1 MATDHIRYDV
11 LARDALRGV
20 LRRVLTDAAEHGL
33 PGEHHF
39 FITFLST
46 ADGVKLSPRLLAQY
60 PEEMTVILQ
69 HQFWDLV
76 VTEDRFEVGLSFGG
90 IPERLVVPFN
100 AIKSFFD
107 PSVQFGLQFE
117 PSDAAAE
124 APAASLPVPAPRR
137 AWPSFPP
144 ARRRKARTSRPSRA
158 KAPKWCGWIVSA
170 RNNPRAKNPQLR
182 CSVNVPHSRRN
193 GIHSWPDGPTSS
205 WIATSAKQIHPQ
217 RDRQLR
223 SDRRSRRSLLGRA
236 DRTLAAEFPHRP

>member
-39 FITFLST
+39 FITFVST

-60 PEEMTVILQ
+60 PEEMTIILQ

-90 IPERLVVPFN
+90 IPERLVVPFS
-100 AIKSFFD
+100 AIKSFLD

-117 PSDAAAE
+117 PSEADAAAE
-124 APAASLPVPAPRR
+124 APGAKLPAVPAPS
-137 AWPSFPP
+137 ALPVAAPSSPVAEDKDEP
-144 ARRRKARTSRPSRA
+144 AKPSEGAEVVRLDRFRK
-158 KAPKWCGWIVSA
+158 K
-170 RNNPRAKNPQLR
+170 
-182 CSVNVPHSRRN
+182 
-193 GIHSWPDGPTSS
+193 
-205 WIATSAKQIHPQ
+205 
-217 RDRQLR
+217 
-223 SDRRSRRSLLGRA
+223 
-236 DRTLAAEFPHRP
+236 

>member
-33 PGEHHF
+33 PGDHHF
-39 FITFLST
+39 FITFVST
-46 ADGVKLSPRLLAQY
+46 AEGVKLSPRLLAQY

-76 VTEDRFEVGLSFGG
+76 VTDDRFEVGLSFGG

-117 PSDAAAE
+117 AADASAETPATNLPSVP
-124 APAASLPVPAPRR
+124 APAALPVAAPS
-137 AWPSFPP
+137 AENQDDPEKPSEGAEVVRLDRF
-144 ARRRKARTSRPSRA
+144 RK
-158 KAPKWCGWIVSA
+158 K
-170 RNNPRAKNPQLR
+170 
-182 CSVNVPHSRRN
+182 
-193 GIHSWPDGPTSS
+193 
-205 WIATSAKQIHPQ
+205 
-217 RDRQLR
+217 
-223 SDRRSRRSLLGRA
+223 
-236 DRTLAAEFPHRP
+236 

>member
-20 LRRVLTDAAEHGL
+20 LRRVLADAAEHGL
-33 PGEHHF
+33 PGDHHF

-46 ADGVKLSPRLLAQY
+46 AEGVKLSPRLLAQY

-100 AIKSFFD
+100 SIKSFFD

-117 PSDAAAE
+117 SSDTAAAE
-124 APAASLPVPAPRR
+124 TPATSLPAAPAPPALTVPAPSPENQDQP
-137 AWPSFPP
+137 AKPSEGAEVVRLDRF
-144 ARRRKARTSRPSRA
+144 RK
-158 KAPKWCGWIVSA
+158 K
-170 RNNPRAKNPQLR
+170 
-182 CSVNVPHSRRN
+182 
-193 GIHSWPDGPTSS
+193 
-205 WIATSAKQIHPQ
+205 
-217 RDRQLR
+217 
-223 SDRRSRRSLLGRA
+223 
-236 DRTLAAEFPHRP
+236 

>member
-20 LRRVLTDAAEHGL
+20 LRRVLADAAEHGL

-46 ADGVKLSPRLLAQY
+46 ADGVKLSSRLLAQY

-90 IPERLVVPFN
+90 IPERVVVPFS

-117 PSDAAAE
+117 PQDMAAE
-124 APAASLPVPAPRR
+124 TGPAELPAPS
-137 AWPSFPP
+137 PVSPVSPP
-144 ARRRKARTSRPSRA
+144 ASPADSSVEPSKAGEGAEVVRLDRFRK
-158 KAPKWCGWIVSA
+158 K
-170 RNNPRAKNPQLR
+170 
-182 CSVNVPHSRRN
+182 
-193 GIHSWPDGPTSS
+193 
-205 WIATSAKQIHPQ
+205 
-217 RDRQLR
+217 
-223 SDRRSRRSLLGRA
+223 
-236 DRTLAAEFPHRP
+236 

>member
-20 LRRVLTDAAEHGL
+20 LRRVLTDAAAHGL

-46 ADGVKLSPRLLAQY
+46 AEGVKLSPRLLAQY
-60 PEEMTVILQ
+60 PEEMTIILQ

-90 IPERLVVPFN
+90 VPERLVVPFS

-124 APAASLPVPAPRR
+124 TAATGDPAANLPASPAASALTAPAPE
-137 AWPSFPP
+137 
-144 ARRRKARTSRPSRA
+144 RKDEPE
-158 KAPKWCGWIVSA
+158 KAGEGAEVV
-170 RNNPRAKNPQLR
+170 RL
-182 CSVNVPHSRRN
+182 
-193 GIHSWPDGPTSS
+193 
-205 WIATSAKQIHPQ
+205 
-217 RDRQLR
+217 DRFR
-223 SDRRSRRSLLGRA
+223 KK
-236 DRTLAAEFPHRP
+236 

>member
-20 LRRVLTDAAEHGL
+20 LRKVLSDAAAHGL

-39 FITFLST
+39 FITFISK
-46 ADGVKLSPRLLAQY
+46 AEGVKLSPRLLAQY
-60 PEEMTVILQ
+60 PDEMTIILQ

-117 PSDAAAE
+117 PTEAAGEASATNLPAAPAPSALAVPAAAPAAAE
-124 APAASLPVPAPRR
+124 KAEPAEEEPAK
-137 AWPSFPP
+137 PSEGAEVVRLDRF
-144 ARRRKARTSRPSRA
+144 RK
-158 KAPKWCGWIVSA
+158 K
-170 RNNPRAKNPQLR
+170 
-182 CSVNVPHSRRN
+182 
-193 GIHSWPDGPTSS
+193 
-205 WIATSAKQIHPQ
+205 
-217 RDRQLR
+217 
-223 SDRRSRRSLLGRA
+223 
-236 DRTLAAEFPHRP
+236 